1 MNSTIELGKR
11 DLLTFSKKDILL
23 LARYLNIRQD
33 KNIDHLAEKIARKL
47 LVNKSE
53 MPRGDLPYGG
63 DYQKALDAGDADA
76 KAEIIAWYKSASDE
90 ELAELTAENVPYGG
104 VSQKA
109 LQVRDMD
116 AVRVIFRWQGLTES
130 QRRKELMKEEAE
142 KEIPE
147 QAKDCTNVLSFID
160 QEDWDADHLPDVKIT
175 LLDSEDP
182 EKGPKR
188 TLCYQKENLEK
199 IQQDKDSVYYVWIGN
214 RDGSNPDAEGYGG
227 GPSDQKLLLIPDE
240 LYIYDAFIPPDN
252 QIIGVPIGRN
262 VRVGNRFGAFS
273 VSGVHGQAPGK
284 TIYYLL
290 PANSDIEQDLHDTM
304 ITMLMLRA
312 ESFAGVDILDI
323 VGQELEDKF
332 NTTFGD
338 YLVKRLKGAKD
349 PGRELEFY
357 FSGPFN
363 ELDFFEPD
371 GKLKRDYIDKFID
384 HVNDAD
390 YDSAIDLLKD
400 ILDRVKDSQE
410 IGDEDSVYYIL
421 TDNGLAKS
429 HMIELLS
436 ELSLTDKIKIMQD
449 IYQKSPETDLD
460 YDNGY
465 RVGPELSPGDVFE
478 DPGVS
483 LTGLGVAQEIFNP
496 DYSSSPSPGT
506 PSPIEPR
513 QLFPDSYS
521 SQSDQPLMLD
531 NHMISTED
539 FQDLSVAQEIYPPS
553 DSDEFDLSESDEDY
567 DLETNN
573 QITSLFDPN
582 NILEEGFEY
591 SSDEDYS
598 EISEE

>member
-1 MNSTIELGKR
+1 MNSTIELSKR
-11 DLLTFSKKDILL
+11 DLLTFSKKDIFL

-53 MPRGDLPYGG
+53 MPRGDLLYGG

-104 VSQKA
+104 VTQKA
-109 LQVRDMD
+109 LQAMDMD

-160 QEDWDADHLPDVKIT
+160 QEDWDIDHLPDVKIT

-188 TLCYQKENLEK
+188 TLCYQKENLQK
-199 IQQDKDSVYYVWIGN
+199 IQQDKDSVYYVWIAN
-214 RDGSNPDAEGYGG
+214 EEGSVLDTEGYGG
-227 GPSDQKLLLIPDE
+227 GPNKQKLLLIPDE

-312 ESFAGVDILDI
+312 ESLTEVDILDI

-338 YLVKRLKGAKD
+338 YLVKRLKDAND

-357 FSGPFN
+357 FSSPFN

-371 GKLKRDYIDKFID
+371 GELKQDYIDKFVNY
-384 HVNDAD
+384 VNDAD
-390 YDSAIDLLKD
+390 YDSAIYLLKD
-400 ILDRVKDSQE
+400 ILDRVKDE
-410 IGDEDSVYYIL
+410 DTVDESRVFNIL
-421 TDNGLAKS
+421 TVNELAKE
-429 HMIELLS
+429 HMLDLLS
-436 ELSLTDKIKIMQD
+436 ELSLSLTDKIKIMQK
-449 IYQKSPETDLD
+449 IYTKSPETDLD
-460 YDNGY
+460 YKNGY

-496 DYSSSPSPGT
+496 DYSSPSPGT

-539 FQDLSVAQEIYPPS
+539 FQDLGVAQEIYPPS
-553 DSDEFDLSESDEDY
+553 DSDEFDLEP
-567 DLETNN
+567 NN
-573 QITSLFDPN
+573 QITALFDPN

-591 SSDEDYS
+591 SSDEEYS